1 VFGHAEMISL
11 KVNYE
16 EQDYIPALRSYLLRK
31 PKFIALFTLLY
42 FLTIA
47 FLRLLLG
54 GPVRFDTSLFLL
66 YSIMTLGCFFGLLL
80 YVLPQQRYR
89 RSFKAVEE
97 HRFHI
102 TEQGIFYETEHANG
116 ILPWKRC
123 TKLLERKRFYL
134 FEHDH
139 RRVTVIPKRAFKNR
153 QEENEFRAI
162 LKSKLPPAFSS
173 KLLKWKEPEPGEGYL
188 PPEKMPDWR

>member
-1 VFGHAEMISL
+1 MISL

-16 EQDYIPALRSYLLRK
+16 EEDYIPALRSYLLRK
-31 PKFIALFTLLY
+31 PKFVALSTFLSL
-42 FLTIA
+42 LTIC
-47 FLRLLLG
+47 LLQLLLG
-54 GPVRFDTSLFLL
+54 GGGRFDPNLFLIQ
-66 YSIMTLGCFFGLLL
+66 SIATLLSFIALLF
-80 YVLPQQRYR
+80 YVLPHQRYR
-89 RSFKAVEE
+89 HSFKSVEE

-102 TEQGIFYETEHANG
+102 AEQGIFYETDFASG
-116 ILPWKRC
+116 VLPWRRC

-173 KLLKWKEPEPGEGYL
+173 KLLKWKEPEPGECYV
-188 PPEKMPDWR
+188 PPEKAPDWR